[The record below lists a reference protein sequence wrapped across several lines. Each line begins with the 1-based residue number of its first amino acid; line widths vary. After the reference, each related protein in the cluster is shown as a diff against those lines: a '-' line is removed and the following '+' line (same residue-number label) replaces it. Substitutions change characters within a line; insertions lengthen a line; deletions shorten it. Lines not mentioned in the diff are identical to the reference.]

1 MARKPLHSDPQPV
14 KQKPADRGTAEASLG
29 ASDTNAGGVKPPSSS
44 DAGDEYLGKTFGKY
58 RITKR
63 LGNGGMAVV
72 YQADDLVMKRPVAVK
87 FLSSMF
93 LHKPAAIERF
103 MREAQ
108 VAGRLNHPNIIAIHD
123 VSREER
129 ECYIVMELLSPGSA
143 GQHLKQRGP
152 YYWVVATR
160 IIADCCA
167 ALKVAH
173 DAGIIHRDIKPDNIL
188 FTSAGAVK
196 LTDFGI
202 VKTIEDDP
210 ELTASGQLVG
220 TPLYMSPEQSTGSRD
235 VDVRSDIYSLGASYY
250 ALLTG
255 RPPFSGGNVLEI
267 LVNLRTTAPVDPRE
281 YVPEIPEACVK
292 VIKRTLSKK
301 PERRYQ
307 SAAELLIELES
318 ILDSM
323 PRRQQS
329 IFQME
334 SALPQP
340 RLVGESQ
347 VQAQG
352 ATLDGANVR
361 PGTLER
367 ALDESIPGQYR
378 TVSFS
383 RRNFLLGGA
392 LAITGV
398 GAGGYLALRSRLSS
412 VSVQP
417 GSKNPTSPTPQS
429 QPLAARKTPLR
440 VGILHSLSGPLA
452 VSERPLADASMLA
465 VEELNTAGGLLGRP
479 IEAIVLDGKS
489 EVTTD
494 SAFARAANRLLTE
507 DKVAAV
513 FGGFG
518 SGGRKAIKPF
528 FEQHNGLLFYPA
540 SYEGLEESPN
550 IIYTGATPN
559 QFVLPALHWFAK
571 QAGIKRIFL
580 VGTDGLRPRAI
591 EALVEEEI
599 RKQSWKLIESYF
611 AVVGDFEYSAVIK
624 RIKKSQPQLI
634 LNVLVGDSSVAFLKQ
649 LREAEILR
657 KDIPT
662 LSFTIGE
669 AEMAQLSS
677 IDLSGHYIARA
688 HFPLVQAGNESGFV
702 SRFKAKFGAHRVVSE
717 TMEAAYCGVHLW
729 AAAVRQAKS
738 ESVREVLTALKQ
750 KEYEIHGV
758 KVRVDPSN
766 QHTWKS
772 FELGKLGAQNQM
784 EIVPTDHE
792 VLPPIPFPGSRTRAE
807 WNVFLDS
814 LFTRWDHNWANP
826 HKPSHLRGK

>member
-1 MARKPLHSDPQPV
+1 
-14 KQKPADRGTAEASLG
+14 
-29 ASDTNAGGVKPPSSS
+29 
-44 DAGDEYLGKTFGKY
+44 
-58 RITKR
+58 
-63 LGNGGMAVV
+63 
-72 YQADDLVMKRPVAVK
+72 
-87 FLSSMF
+87 
-93 LHKPAAIERF
+93 
-103 MREAQ
+103 
-108 VAGRLNHPNIIAIHD
+108 
-123 VSREER
+123 
-129 ECYIVMELLSPGSA
+129 
-143 GQHLKQRGP
+143 
-152 YYWVVATR
+152 
-160 IIADCCA
+160 
-167 ALKVAH
+167 
-173 DAGIIHRDIKPDNIL
+173 
-188 FTSAGAVK
+188 
-196 LTDFGI
+196 
-202 VKTIEDDP
+202 
-210 ELTASGQLVG
+210 
-220 TPLYMSPEQSTGSRD
+220 
-235 VDVRSDIYSLGASYY
+235 
-250 ALLTG
+250 
-255 RPPFSGGNVLEI
+255 
-267 LVNLRTTAPVDPRE
+267 
-281 YVPEIPEACVK
+281 
-292 VIKRTLSKK
+292 
-301 PERRYQ
+301 
-307 SAAELLIELES
+307 
-318 ILDSM
+318 
-323 PRRQQS
+323 
-329 IFQME
+329 
-334 SALPQP
+334 
-340 RLVGESQ
+340 
-347 VQAQG
+347 
-352 ATLDGANVR
+352 
-361 PGTLER
+361 
-367 ALDESIPGQYR
+367 
-378 TVSFS
+378 
-383 RRNFLLGGA
+383 
-392 LAITGV
+392 
-398 GAGGYLALRSRLSS
+398 
-412 VSVQP
+412 
-417 GSKNPTSPTPQS
+417 
-429 QPLAARKTPLR
+429 
-440 VGILHSLSGPLA
+440 
-452 VSERPLADASMLA
+452 MLA

-571 QAGIKRIFL
+571 QAGIQRIFL

-591 EALVEEEI
+591 EAMVEEEI
-599 RKQSWKLIESYF
+599 RKQHWKLIESYF

-677 IDLSGHYIARA
+677 VDLSGHYLARA

-729 AAAVRQAKS
+729 AAAVREAKS
-738 ESVREVLTALKQ
+738 ENVREVLTALKR
-750 KEYEIHGV
+750 KEHEIHGV

-766 QHTWKS
+766 HHTWKS

-826 HKPSHLRGK
+826 HKPSHQRGK